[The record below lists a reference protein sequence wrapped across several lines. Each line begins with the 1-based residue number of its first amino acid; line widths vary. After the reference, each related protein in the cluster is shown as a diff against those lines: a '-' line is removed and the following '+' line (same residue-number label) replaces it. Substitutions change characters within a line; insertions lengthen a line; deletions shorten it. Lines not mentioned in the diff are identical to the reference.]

1 MGNSDDNPDGA
12 AKKSARLID
21 IALRAEVS
29 RATAARVLG
38 GYSTVSQDTKK
49 KVLAAAK
56 ELNYVA
62 NDLARSMR
70 SGKTLTIG
78 VVVID
83 PSNSFFASSI
93 HAIIETAGTAGY
105 QILLLNTG
113 DELRREKKAIQVLLE
128 KRVDGLIV
136 APTSR
141 TKTEHLKAIIRKG
154 VPLVLLDRRI
164 ADLGIDSIATDD
176 FVTAKAAID
185 LFVRRGHREI
195 GMLVASSAAEGYQ
208 PDLPVDAVS
217 TVIDRSRGGLE
228 GMRENGIEVRSDW
241 IMFSKAEPPIA
252 TEAALKI
259 LSRPD
264 RPTALLTTN
273 EEMALGCITACEM
286 LNLAIGEDVSLISYD
301 DAPWASIFRPAL
313 SVIRRPTYEL
323 GKRAATVLMDRIKG
337 EKTSGSV
344 TLAAELID
352 RQSVAARG

>member
-1 MGNSDDNPDGA
+1 
-12 AKKSARLID
+12 
-21 IALRAEVS
+21 
-29 RATAARVLG
+29 
-38 GYSTVSQDTKK
+38 
-49 KVLAAAK
+49 
-56 ELNYVA
+56 
-62 NDLARSMR
+62 MR

-78 VVVID
+78 VVAID
-83 PSNSFFASSI
+83 TSNSFFASSI
-93 HAIIETAGTAGY
+93 HAIIETAGATGY

-113 DELRREKKAIQVLLE
+113 DELNREKKAIHVLLE

-164 ADLGIDSIATDD
+164 TDLGIDSITTDD
-176 FVTAKAAID
+176 FVTARAAIE
-185 LFVRRGHREI
+185 LFARRGHRRI
-195 GMLVASSAAEGYQ
+195 GMLVASTAADGYQ
-208 PDLPVDAVS
+208 PGLPVDAVS
-217 TVIDRSRGGLE
+217 TVIDRSRGGME
-228 GMRENGIEVRSDW
+228 AMRERGIEIRPEW
-241 IMFSKAEPPIA
+241 IMFSKVDLPTA

-273 EEMALGCITACEM
+273 EEMALGCISACET
-286 LNLAIGEDVSLISYD
+286 LNLSIGEDVSLISYD
-301 DAPWASIFRPAL
+301 DAPWASLFRPAL

-337 EKTSGSV
+337 EKSPGSV

-352 RQSVAARG
+352 RRSVATRDPG